1 MVHPSIFKTFIILVI
16 LATQNSISLAT
27 KGTDYTRDAC
37 RVTRYP
43 SLCVHSLS
51 PFSGSAKR
59 SPHRWARAAL
69 SVTLGEA
76 EAIGRYVK
84 RFNRTAN
91 LKRRVRFALSD
102 CVECFQ
108 DTVDQLHSSLG
119 ELRRLNRKSFASQVG
134 NVQTWVSAALTY
146 EDTCLDGLR
155 GCKGARVRALKG
167 KVDNMMK
174 FTSNALALVN
184 RLASAGEWSLRSTR
198 NPWKIVSLININ
210 GNVYVLA
217 FGRTIE

>member
-1 MVHPSIFKTFIILVI
+1 MVHPSIFKTFIILVV
-16 LATQNSISLAT
+16 LATQNSICLAT
-27 KGTDYTRDAC
+27 TKGNDYTRDAC
-37 RVTRYP
+37 SVTRYP

-59 SPHRWARAAL
+59 SPHRWAQAAL
-69 SVTLGEA
+69 SVTLDKA

-91 LKRRVRFALSD
+91 LKGRVRYALSD

-108 DTVDQLHSSLG
+108 NTVDQLHSSLG
-119 ELRRLNRKSFASQVG
+119 ELERLNRKLFASQVG

-155 GCKGARVRALKG
+155 GCRGARVRTLKG

-184 RLASAGEWSLRSTR
+184 RLASAGE
-198 NPWKIVSLININ
+198 
-210 GNVYVLA
+210 
-217 FGRTIE
+217 